1 MPLTIEITTPE
12 RTVFQET
19 ADSIS
24 IPTAD
29 GEITV
34 LPHHLPL
41 VSLLVPGALTLR
53 KGGTESTIAVSTGFV
68 EVRPGNHVL
77 ILADTAERAEELD
90 LEKVEEARAR
100 AAKNLTEH
108 GHQEDTAFAEAAASL
123 ERELA
128 RLKVVRRHRKL

>member
-1 MPLTIEITTPE
+1 MSLTIEITTPE

-24 IPTAD
+24 IPTAE

-34 LPHHLPL
+34 LPNHLPL
-41 VSLLVPGALTLR
+41 VSLLAPGALTLR
-53 KGGTESTIAVSTGFV
+53 KGGTESLIAVSTGFV
-68 EVRPGNHVL
+68 EVRPRNQVL

-90 LEKVEEARAR
+90 MEKVEEARAR
-100 AAKNLTEH
+100 AAKNLIEH
-108 GHQEDTAFAEAAASL
+108 GHQEDTAFAEAAAAL

-128 RLKVVRRHRKL
+128 RVKVARRHRKI

>member
-34 LPHHLPL
+34 LPNHLPL

-53 KGGTESTIAVSTGFV
+53 KGGTESAIAVSTGFV

-90 LEKVEEARAR
+90 MEKVEEARAL
-100 AAKNLTEH
+100 AAKHLTEH
-108 GHQEDTAFAEAAASL
+108 AHQEDTAFAEAAAAL

-128 RLKVVRRHRKL
+128 RVKVARRHRKQ